1 MPIDGCVYLKASDGT
16 LVPLTRVG
24 PQGPKGDPGIPV
36 APTAADEGKVLVA
49 RSQSA
54 VWEPAPSGGG
64 TGGGI
69 TQAEADARYLQLT
82 GGTVAVDRR
91 DSPYGHE
98 IRLAVDPDGAL
109 FGTMGP
115 LPDEELTGIVFI
127 PRVGVGDGSIMVL
140 TSPYGID
147 LQAPATLPSS
157 LVNKGYV
164 DSRIWQG
171 TQAQYDAIAVKDPT
185 VLYVI
190 T

>member
-16 LVPLTRVG
+16 LVQLTRVG

-36 APTAADEGKVLVA
+36 APTAADEGKILVA

-54 VWEPAPSGGG
+54 VWEESSVAGGG
-64 TGGGI
+64 MS
-69 TQAEADARYLQLT
+69 QAEADARYLKLT
-82 GGTVAVDRR
+82 GGTVQTRHTTI
-91 DSPYGHE
+91 YGHSLLLGMNE
-98 IRLAVDPDGAL
+98 DEGLIL
-109 FGTMGP
+109 GTMGP
-115 LPDEELTGIVFI
+115 DPDAEFSGIIWTPPMI
-127 PRVGVGDGSIMVL
+127 PGRDGSRVNLASEFPIM
-140 TSPYGID
+140 
-147 LQAPATLPSS
+147 LQTPEATMDSE